1 MTLRRH
7 RDRNRGGQNRGG
19 FHETHLPSRRIRST
33 GMARFDCRRV
43 EGFRKSPAEVSGL
56 FVQANLQ
63 IRQQYPLGATFR
75 VCFGPGIE
83 VV

>member
-1 MTLRRH
+1 
-7 RDRNRGGQNRGG
+7 
-19 FHETHLPSRRIRST
+19 
-33 GMARFDCRRV
+33 MARFDCRRV